1 MLVQMTPTRPGCPM
15 SNIGARPVASAGP
28 RLNRAMAR
36 ELRLF
41 YRCWLPLLTPGL
53 APAPWVL
60 PNTDTGDESVNA
72 PPFEPVAVELS
83 AVWA

>member
-1 MLVQMTPTRPGCPM
+1 M
-15 SNIGARPVASAGP
+15 SNIGARPVASAEP

-53 APAPWVL
+53 APARGVL
-60 PNTDTGDESVNA
+60 PNTDTEDDSVHA
-72 PPFEPVAVELS
+72 PPFEPVAIELS
-83 AVWA
+83 ALWV

>member
-1 MLVQMTPTRPGCPM
+1 M
-15 SNIGARPVASAGP
+15 SNIGARPVASAEP

-41 YRCWLPLLTPGL
+41 YRCWLPRLTPGL

-60 PNTDTGDESVNA
+60 PNTDTEDDSVNA
-72 PPFEPVAVELS
+72 PPFEPVPIELS
-83 AVWA
+83 ALRA